1 MQNSTFFSTFVS
13 KNETAEYK
21 QLNDKSN
28 ISNLTN
34 DKLLEKFIEPNDSTF
49 FGELYR
55 RHIPLVYGL
64 CLKYLENEAAAH
76 DAVMDIFESLFQKI
90 AQYEIQNFNSWLY
103 SVSKNHCL
111 QVIRQEK
118 RINFVNIEEVRVE
131 NDPFFTLIDRQE
143 VVEEESTALNYCMT
157 TLSDEQQTSIRYF
170 YMEEKSYADIVVLT
184 GFSLNSV
191 KSYIQNG
198 KRNLKNCIT
207 KVLAKN

>member
-1 MQNSTFFSTFVS
+1 M
-13 KNETAEYK
+13 
-21 QLNDKSN
+21 NDKTN
-28 ISNLTN
+28 ISNLT
-34 DKLLEKFIEPNDSTF
+34 DDELLEKFIKTNDSTF

-76 DAVMDIFESLFQKI
+76 DAVMDIFENLFEKI
-90 AQYEIQNFNSWLY
+90 AQYKIQNFNSWLY
-103 SVSKNHCL
+103 SVSKNHCF

-118 RINFVNIEEVRVE
+118 HINFVNIEEVRVE

-143 VVEEESTALNYCMT
+143 AAEEESAALNYCMT
-157 TLSDEQQTSIRYF
+157 TLTDEQQVSIRYF

-184 GFSLNSV
+184 GFALSKV

-198 KRNLKNCIT
+198 KRNLRNCIVR
-207 KVLAKN
+207 VLEKNF